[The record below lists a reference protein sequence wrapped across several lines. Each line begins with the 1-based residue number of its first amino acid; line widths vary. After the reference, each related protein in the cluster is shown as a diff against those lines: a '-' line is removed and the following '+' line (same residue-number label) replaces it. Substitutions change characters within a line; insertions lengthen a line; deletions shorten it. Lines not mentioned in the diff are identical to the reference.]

1 MRRCPLCFRWHENK
15 VHGCP
20 PPEEIA
26 ADLLKDDSML
36 TPEDP
41 PYVKAALESAKAASA
56 RLEVEKAAALL
67 KAEGESQEGMINC
80 RTCEHPF
87 QQIFGET
94 QCMFCREGVERK
106 LVRGQR

>member
-1 MRRCPLCFRWHENK
+1 M
-15 VHGCP
+15 HGCP

-26 ADLLKDDSML
+26 ADLLKDDPML

-41 PYVKAALESAKAASA
+41 PYVKAALESAKVSQELRA
-56 RLEVEKAAALL
+56 VEKAAALL
-67 KAEGESQEGMINC
+67 KAEDGTDRMIFC

-106 LVRGQR
+106 LTRGQR